1 MIPPRRHLHRVP
13 VRWCG
18 VGRIRCLRSSCRGAT
33 PRHAPSYRNGYA
45 TSSADG
51 RRDRRIDAISEENR
65 VFLHWRSMPALN
77 GGDP

>member
-1 MIPPRRHLHRVP
+1 LFAFQLSRRDAA
-13 VRWCG
+13 
-18 VGRIRCLRSSCRGAT
+18 S
-33 PRHAPSYRNGYA
+33 APSYRNGYA